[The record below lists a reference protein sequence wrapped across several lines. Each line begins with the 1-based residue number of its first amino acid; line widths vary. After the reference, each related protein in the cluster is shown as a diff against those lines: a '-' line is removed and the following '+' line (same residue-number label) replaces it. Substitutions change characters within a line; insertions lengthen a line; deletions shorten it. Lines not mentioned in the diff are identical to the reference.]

1 MPEALPVL
9 EIDCDTPIDIEFAKF
24 TEQNNVRSAKFRW
37 TKKNNKD
44 IYIVLMDVE
53 YVDVDGK
60 LLQSRES
67 RPAENRIMLDY
78 TESEKT
84 EVFGQSVPEG
94 AASGKAT
101 LKSIEFVD
109 GIEWNASGK

>member
-1 MPEALPVL
+1 
-9 EIDCDTPIDIEFAKF
+9 
-24 TEQNNVRSAKFRW
+24 
-37 TKKNNKD
+37 
-44 IYIVLMDVE
+44 
-53 YVDVDGK
+53 
-60 LLQSRES
+60 
-67 RPAENRIMLDY
+67 MLDY